1 MKLDSSGSKPTVKPV
16 VVRAYSTGPLVID
29 LAADAKPLLYQI
41 RILKDSENNQAKE
54 WLRLTNKIKFSES
67 KYFPCLD
74 V

>member
-1 MKLDSSGSKPTVKPV
+1 MKLDSSGSKPTVKPA

-29 LAADAKPLLYQI
+29 LAADAEPLLYQI